1 MGLATPGARRAGS
14 NIIALGLSHRQASVE
29 LRERLL
35 FRKAEVPA
43 ALASMLQRVP
53 EGVILSTCNR
63 TEVYAAVDDLEAG
76 REELRR
82 FLSEWHGV
90 PEEEFAHLLYHYVH
104 DGAVRHLMRVAA
116 GMDSMVVGEPQVL
129 GQVREALQIALR
141 HRAAGPVLS
150 RLFRQA
156 VEVGK
161 RARSATGISRHA
173 TSVSTAAVELARNAL
188 GSFCHRT
195 VLVIGA
201 GEMGQQAAKSM
212 VAHGAARVLVVG
224 RTRSR
229 VEHVASAIGGQALG
243 FDELVWALRQA
254 DVAISS
260 TDSES
265 YVIHPELV
273 ATAMEGRPDRPI
285 ILIDIAVPRDIHPDV
300 AGVPGVRLYNIDDL
314 QEVCRTNLQAR
325 QRESLKVEEMVAQ
338 EVQRFMAWWES
349 LEVVPVISALVDRA
363 EAIRQAELARAL
375 SKMGDITQQDR
386 ETINLMTRA
395 IVSKMLHYP
404 IVRLKESGAQ
414 GDGRQ
419 YAAALRE
426 LFDLRV

>member
-1 MGLATPGARRAGS
+1 MPGARRSGT
-14 NIIALGLSHRQASVE
+14 NIIVLGVSHRQAPVE

-35 FRKAEVPA
+35 FRKAELPA
-43 ALASMLQRVP
+43 ALANLLQRVP
-53 EGVILSTCNR
+53 EAVVLSTCNR

-76 REELRR
+76 REALRR
-82 FLSEWHGV
+82 FLAEWHGV
-90 PEEEFAHLLYHYVH
+90 PEEDFVHLLYHHVQ
-104 DGAVRHLMRVAA
+104 DEAVRHLMRVAA

-129 GQVREALQIALR
+129 GQVRDAFQMALQ

-173 TSVSTAAVELARNAL
+173 TSVSTAAIELARKAL
-188 GSFCHRT
+188 GSLCHRT

-201 GEMGQQAAKSM
+201 GEMGQQAARSM

-229 VEHVASAIGGQALG
+229 VEHVASAVGGRALG
-243 FDELVWALRQA
+243 FSDLPGALQQA

-260 TDSES
+260 TDSDG
-265 YVIHPELV
+265 YVIQPEMV
-273 ATAMEGRPDRPI
+273 AMAMQARSGRPM
-285 ILIDIAVPRDIHPDV
+285 ILIDIAVPRDVHPDV
-300 AGVPGVRLYNIDDL
+300 ASMPGVRLYNIDDL
-314 QEVCRTNLQAR
+314 QEVCRANLQAR
-325 QRESLKVEEMVAQ
+325 KRESVKVEEMVTQ

-426 LFDLRV
+426 LFDLRVEGG